1 MNQLDYTETDILDF
15 ARCQRPDGSYYGTS
29 GTCRKGTAVSAKE
42 MKALKSAAKKGNKKA
57 KAAVA
62 VAEGKVTKKEAAKAL
77 AEAARREGKGKSVP
91 SDMKKELAALKSA
104 KDEATGDA
112 KVLNKRFKDS
122 KKEIGEGAYGA
133 VKETAQGTVIK
144 KGMIGKDEIT
154 VQQKLA
160 DVDGVPKLI
169 DHAYT
174 SKPFADRNGDRKGIV
189 EMQKARG
196 EELMKQQ
203 FKLDNP
209 ATTGQNATKIQD
221 EYIRLRK
228 DMHTR
233 GVAHGDMH
241 EGNVTWDGQKMGV
254 LDFGLSKPT
263 YKAALDEALGTF
275 GVAQVGGRMV
285 GDFRSQG
292 FFDGSRRNGAS
303 TTGKVAQLQRKV
315 EQIQKKAGGSI
326 TEKRAKQLIEELY
339 DGI

>member
-15 ARCQRPDGSYYGTS
+15 TRCQRADGSYYGTS
-29 GTCRKGTAVSAKE
+29 GVCRKGVKVNAKE
-42 MKALKSAAKKGNKKA
+42 LKALKKAAKSGEKRA
-57 KAAVA
+57 VVAVA
-62 VAEGKVTKKEAAKAL
+62 VVEGKMTKKQAAAAL
-77 AEAARREGKGKSVP
+77 KGKSKEVP
-91 SDMKKELAALKSA
+91 PEMKKELAALDSSK
-104 KDEATGDA
+104 GDA
-112 KVLNKRFKDS
+112 KALGKRFDES
-122 KKEIGEGAYGA
+122 KKELGEGAYGA
-133 VKETAQGTVIK
+133 VKETAEGTVIK
-144 KGMIGKDEIT
+144 KGMIGKDEIA

-160 DVDGVPKLI
+160 DVDGVPRLI

-189 EMQKARG
+189 EMEKARG
-196 EELMKQQ
+196 DELMKQQ

-209 ATTGQNATKIQD
+209 ATTGKNATKIQD

-275 GVAQVGGRMV
+275 GMAQVGGRMV
-285 GDFRSQG
+285 GDFRSEG